1 MNSIVRMGHV
11 YEWFLRIGHLGREF
25 RVEISCRH
33 PFLVFAWQHDHV
45 ADGAVGHKH
54 CCGSSVGYLG
64 GLICFLKASSAER
77 AYIAPKNHS
86 SPRRGPAC
94 IISHYSLEAEFTA
107 SVVGGF
113 APVATETPFMST
125 NGKHRLQEIMLK
137 FPRGSA
143 VDLAYE
149 RRNTIGGGVTLES
162 WLRACQW
169 PI

>member
-45 ADGAVGHKH
+45 DDGAVGHKH

-86 SPRRGPAC
+86 SPRRGQPA
-94 IISHYSLEAEFTA
+94 IIPSRLSSQPLLSVFRSGCHRNPFYVHQWEAP
-107 SVVGGF
+107 SPGNHVKVS
-113 APVATETPFMST
+113 PW
-125 NGKHRLQEIMLK
+125 IC
-137 FPRGSA
+137 RGS
-143 VDLAYE
+143 
-149 RRNTIGGGVTLES
+149 R
-162 WLRACQW
+162 LRA
-169 PI
+169 P